1 MLDIFRGLEDH
12 TKLSLRE
19 IPDHLI
25 LHVGTNNLNSDPEPK
40 LIAKVIVDVNLSVKK
55 EKYNLTISNIIIRN
69 GDLKKKQQKL
79 MTI

>member
-1 MLDIFRGLEDH
+1 MLEIFRGLEDH

-19 IPDHLI
+19 IPDHFI

-40 LIAKVIVDVNLSVKK
+40 LIAKMIVYVNLSVKK
-55 EKYNLTISNIIIRN
+55 EKYNVTISNIIIRN
-69 GDLKKKQQKL
+69 EDLKKKQQKL

>member
-69 GDLKKKQQKL
+69 GDLKKKQ
-79 MTI
+79 